1 MLKKNDNLLVVGSG
15 LSGAITALR
24 LIENGLKV
32 TMFDIGNLESS
43 EWIKI
48 KNDYIKRK
56 NYSNFIKKFLNKDF
70 KFFKNVNK
78 GYFSN
83 NFSIVDLLK
92 LGPVKTDAL
101 GGFSNIWG
109 ANMLPYHYNDIKNWP
124 IKSKDLEYYYDYLA
138 DKLKLSS
145 DKNNVLNKFFRFRT
159 KITNDDKNLEDEQ
172 TKEILSILNRHKDIL
187 AKKKI
192 YFGKTNL
199 AISKKNNAKNISCQK
214 CGLCFYQCPYDVIFN
229 SKYLIEHLRKNK
241 KFIYKSESKLLKI
254 KEIKNKVDVYIEHS
268 KKKITKY
275 KFDKVF
281 LSCGTYPT
289 LDILFDSNIINKKIT
304 LQDAQQFIFF
314 GKLKNYTKNNN
325 LKKNTMSKINIEI
338 NNKDIS
344 KKFIHLQTYP
354 LSDVI
359 FSRSFPKLFSLFS
372 PLFNYIINFFKKYFV
387 VIGYLPGIDS
397 SKINYFADRSISII
411 KNRNSKKKIIKL
423 IDYLNHSFD
432 DKSLRFIK
440 LIKIMQSGASFHIG
454 SAFPISK
461 KPRKNFSDLCGR
473 INGLKNTFILDP
485 LILPNIYANTT
496 TFTSLANIVRIVD
509 ILSKKIIKKK

>member
-1 MLKKNDNLLVVGSG
+1 MLKKNDKILVVGSG

-24 LIENGLKV
+24 LIENGFKV
-32 TMFDIGNLESS
+32 TMFDIGNPESR
-43 EWIKI
+43 EWLKI

-56 NYSNFIKKFLNKDF
+56 NYSYFVKKFLSKNF
-70 KFFKNVNK
+70 KFFKKMNK

-83 NFSIVDLLK
+83 NFSIAELLK

-124 IKSKDLEYYYDYLA
+124 IASKDLEYNYEYLA
-138 DKLKLSS
+138 DKLNLSS
-145 DKNNVLNKFFRFRT
+145 DKNNSLNKFFRLKT
-159 KITNDDKNLEDEQ
+159 KITNDSKNLEDAQ
-172 TKEILSILNRHKDIL
+172 TKEILSILNKNKNIL
-187 AKKKI
+187 TKKKI

-199 AISKKNNAKNISCQK
+199 ALSKKNNNKNISCQK

-229 SKYLIEHLRKNK
+229 SKYLIEYLRNNKN
-241 KFIYKSESKLLKI
+241 FFYKSNSKLLKI
-254 KEIKNKVDVYIEHS
+254 KEIDNKVAVYVEHT
-268 KKKITKY
+268 KKNIVKY

-281 LSCGTYPT
+281 LSCGTYPI

-314 GKLKNYTKNNN
+314 GKIKNYKKNID
-325 LKKNTMSKINIEI
+325 LEKNTMSKINIEI

-344 KKFIHLQTYP
+344 KKFIHLQIYP

-359 FSRSFPKLFSLFS
+359 FSRSFPKLFSIFS
-372 PLFNYIINFFKKYFV
+372 PLFNYIVSFFKKYFII
-387 VIGYLPGIDS
+387 IGYLPGIDS
-397 SKINYFADRSISII
+397 SKINYFADRSISVVN
-411 KNRNSKKKIIKL
+411 KKNSKKKIIKI
-423 IDYLNHSFD
+423 IDYLNNSFNNN
-432 DKSLRFIK
+432 SLRFIK
-440 LIKIMQSGASFHIG
+440 LIKIMQSGQSFHIG

-461 KPRKNFSDLCGR
+461 KPKKNQSDSYGR
-473 INGLKNTFILDP
+473 INRLKNTFILDS

-509 ILSKKIIKKK
+509 TLSKKSIKKK